1 MQTFL
6 DARLCAFLCA
16 RAGMND
22 CRRDPVAPAAA
33 GMAERALPRRRFKMK
48 QGGAVFVLRLQFA
61 LHEDYP
67 MAGNELNYLDN

>member
-1 MQTFL
+1 
-6 DARLCAFLCA
+6 
-16 RAGMND
+16 
-22 CRRDPVAPAAA
+22 
-33 GMAERALPRRRFKMK
+33 MAERALPRRRFKMK